1 MLLHPIQHQAPIV
14 TYTEIAA
21 GHAAQN
27 PPEGMFD
34 EKMGNVTSTVSAYG
48 DVTLNAKYAGWKV
61 VGVRYIRQNHNNSV
75 KGDAVKDVRLEVLG
89 EDNVWRLHGTVR
101 FPYGEYNSLVKLEN
115 NPLAPIVVNSK
126 RRIRINSINTWDGGT
141 NTHWIEFQFV
151 VGHS

>member
-1 MLLHPIQHQAPIV
+1 MLLNLISFEAPLF
-14 TYTEIAA
+14 TYSEIATA
-21 GHAAQN
+21 HDAHNSVQ
-27 PPEGMFD
+27 MFD
-34 EKMGNVTSTVSAYG
+34 GTMGNVTSTGNAYG

-61 VGVRYIRQNHNNSV
+61 VGVHYIRQNYNN
-75 KGDAVKDVRLEVLG
+75 AVKDARIEVLG

-115 NPLAPIVVNSK
+115 DPLATIVINSK
-126 RRIRINSINTWDGGT
+126 RRIRINSISTWDGGT

>member
-1 MLLHPIQHQAPIV
+1 MLLNLISFEAPLF
-14 TYTEIAA
+14 TYSEIATA
-21 GHAAQN
+21 HAAHN
-27 PPEGMFD
+27 STEMFD
-34 EKMGNVTSTVSAYG
+34 EKMGHVTSTGNAYG

-61 VGVRYIRQNHNNSV
+61 VGVRYIRQNHNNIV
-75 KGDAVKDVRLEVLG
+75 KGDAVKDARIEVLG

-115 NPLAPIVVNSK
+115 NPLAPIVINSK
-126 RRIRINSINTWDGGT
+126 RRIRINSISTWDGGT

>member
-1 MLLHPIQHQAPIV
+1 MLLNLISFEAPLF
-14 TYTEIAA
+14 TYSEIATA
-21 GHAAQN
+21 HAAQN

-34 EKMGNVTSTVSAYG
+34 GVMWNVASTGNAYG

-61 VGVRYIRQNHNNSV
+61 VGVRYIRPNHNNSM
-75 KGDAVKDVRLEVLG
+75 KGDAAKDVRLEVLG

-141 NTHWIEFQFV
+141 NTNWIEFQFV

>member
-1 MLLHPIQHQAPIV
+1 MLLNLISFEAPLF
-14 TYTEIAA
+14 TYSEIATA
-21 GHAAQN
+21 HAAQN
-27 PPEGMFD
+27 PPDGKFD
-34 EKMGNVTSTVSAYG
+34 GVMGNVTSTGNAYG